1 MSLSSGEVTRLINEI
16 QGGNER
22 AMGQLF
28 ELVLQ
33 ELHELAERLMQNE
46 RPDNTLN
53 PTALV
58 NEAVCKLL
66 GSNVF
71 ANAKNRRYFFGAA
84 GNAMRQCLVE
94 HAEKRNAQKRGGDW
108 VRMPFDAIQASYEE
122 KQIDV
127 LALNEALERL
137 KALSPRQH
145 EVVVLRNF
153 GGCGM
158 QEIADMLG
166 VSLAAVENDY
176 RSAKAF
182 LRGLLSE
189 GE

>member
-1 MSLSSGEVTRLINEI
+1 MSLSAGEVTRLINEI
-16 QGGNER
+16 QGGNEK
-22 AMGQLF
+22 AMDQLF
-28 ELVLQ
+28 ELVLP
-33 ELHELAERLMQNE
+33 ELRTLAEGLMKNE
-46 RPDNTLN
+46 RPNHTLN

-66 GSNVF
+66 GSKVF
-71 ANAKNRRYFFGAA
+71 ANARNRRYFFGAVA
-84 GNAMRQCLVE
+84 KAMTQCLVD
-94 HAEKRNAQKRGGDW
+94 HARQRKAGKNGGDW
-108 VRMPFDAIQASYEE
+108 VRIPFDAIQASYEE
-122 KQIDV
+122 KKIDV

-145 EVVVLRNF
+145 EVVMLRNL

-166 VSLAAVENDY
+166 VCLAAVENDY
-176 RSAKAF
+176 RAAKAF
-182 LRGLLSE
+182 LRGLLGE